1 MVRIDEES
9 NECKIVFGQDSES
22 NKVNIMW
29 MIPQYAIIT
38 IGEVLNSATGNEFV
52 YTQVCDDS
60 SFTHHR

>member
-1 MVRIDEES
+1 MLKIDEES
-9 NECKIVFGQDSES
+9 KSCKIVYDQDSES

-52 YTQVCDDS
+52 YTQVS
-60 SFTHHR
+60 YNPW